1 MEKKGAILILSG
13 PSGCGKSTLL
23 KKVYEHIGD
32 YYFSISTT
40 TREPREGEIHGVD
53 YFFAKKEDF
62 KEDIKNGEFLEWAE
76 VHGNYYGTSLKPIKE
91 ALKEGKLVIFDIDVQ
106 GHEIVR
112 KKLNSVVT
120 SVFVTTPSLEE
131 LKKRLQSRGTD
142 DSSIIARRI
151 ENAKYEIKSF
161 HKYDYFIE
169 NDDLEKASNDLISI
183 AKIARIKSNLFE
195 KDELIKNWLE
205 AWFLNDFIKA

>member
-1 MEKKGAILILSG
+1 MDKKGAILILSG

-23 KKVYEHIGD
+23 KKVYENIED

-40 TREPREGEIHGVD
+40 TREPREGERNGVD
-53 YFFAKKEDF
+53 YFFVRKEDF
-62 KEDIKNGEFLEWAE
+62 EEDIKNGQFLEWAE

-91 ALKEGKLVIFDIDVQ
+91 ALTEGKLVIFDIDVQ

-112 KKLNSVVT
+112 KKLEKVVT
-120 SVFVTTPSLEE
+120 SVFITTPSLDE
-131 LKKRLQSRGTD
+131 LERRLTNRDTD
-142 DSSIIARRI
+142 TSAVIARRI

-161 HKYDYFIE
+161 QKYDYFIE
-169 NDDLEKASNDLISI
+169 NDDLEKASNELISI
-183 AKIARIKSNLFE
+183 AKIARIKSKLFD

-205 AWFLNDFIKA
+205 N